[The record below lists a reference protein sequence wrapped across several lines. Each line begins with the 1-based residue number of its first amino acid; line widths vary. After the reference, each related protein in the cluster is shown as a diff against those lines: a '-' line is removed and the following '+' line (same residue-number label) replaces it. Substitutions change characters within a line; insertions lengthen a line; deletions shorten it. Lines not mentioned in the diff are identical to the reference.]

1 MDKIT
6 IYLDGGHKITVMG
19 FLKRDKDG
27 EPDVNHAFRMVME
40 ARTAFVTESGSA
52 IIIQKSKV
60 CAVEVGGS

>member
-6 IYLDGGHKITVMG
+6 IYLGGGHKITVLG
-19 FLKRDKDG
+19 FLKQDENG

-40 ARTAFVTESGSA
+40 ARSAFFTESGSA
-52 IIIQKSKV
+52 VIIQKSKV